1 MVTQLHLISGLPRS
15 GSTLL
20 CALLHQNPSFTAA
33 MTSPVASLCG
43 EMQKKMSGGEFEV
56 FFDDAKR
63 RTMLRGVFDT
73 YYAEIEPGRV
83 VFDTNRTWTGR
94 AALLGQLYPHS
105 RIICCVRDIGWI
117 IDSIER
123 MLGKNPL
130 QLSKIFNFQPGTSV
144 YSRVETLMN
153 SENGLIGQPWSTL
166 REAWFGEHA
175 KRLIL
180 VPYDHL
186 VREPDRT
193 LRRLYEELTI
203 PYFPHDFN
211 NAVYDEPDY
220 DALLGMPGLHKV
232 RQKVEYEERK
242 PCIPPDVFNKFAGT
256 SFWTKSE
263 LDTRGVRII

>member
-20 CALLHQNPSFTAA
+20 CALLRQNPHFTAA

-43 EMQKKMSGGEFEV
+43 SIQKKMSGGEFDV

-63 RTMLRGVFDT
+63 ATMLRGVFDA
-73 YYAEIEPGRV
+73 YYAEIEPEHV

-94 AALLGQLYPHS
+94 AALLGQLYPQS

-144 YSRVETLMN
+144 YARVETLMN
-153 SENGLIGQPWSTL
+153 SDNRLIGQAWSTL

-175 KRLIL
+175 KRLII
-180 VPYDHL
+180 VPYEHL
-186 VREPDRT
+186 VRDPART
-193 LRRLYEELTI
+193 MQRLYEELGA
-203 PYFPHDFN
+203 PYFAHDFN

-220 DALLGMPGLHKV
+220 DSLLGMPGLHKV

-242 PCIPPDVFNKFAGT
+242 PCIPPDVFSKFAGT
-256 SFWTKSE
+256 SFWAKPE
-263 LDTRGVRII
+263 LNTRGVRII